1 MTLRYILKYQLKK
14 TYNNM
19 RPKQQTNTKML
30 EVIRKAVETVTNCD
44 VVERTR
50 QREYVQARSI
60 FYRFARDNKQT
71 LQAIGKFLERDHAT
85 VMHSL
90 KKFEQDVEYDS
101 AFRANYNAV
110 KDILGNLD
118 VKGCEDATETLL
130 EAYEMRN
137 TYLIKQNT
145 ELRAKLSR
153 LTSDDTINELLEGL
167 PEDKIQYFI
176 DNQLKSFVNI
186 EKAILRR
193 DKAQRE
199 ADLKA
204 KREFKRLAMH
214 EEGGLSTDGKIFSY
228 ASV

>member
-1 MTLRYILKYQLKK
+1 LLKTNK
-14 TYNNM
+14 M

-30 EVIRKAVETVTNCD
+30 EVIRKAVETITNCD

-90 KKFEQDVEYDS
+90 NKFEQDVEYDS
-101 AFRANYNAV
+101 SFRANYNAV

-118 VKGCEDATETLL
+118 VKGCEDATGTLL

-137 TYLIKQNT
+137 TYLIEQNT

-153 LTSDDTINELLEGL
+153 LTSDDTINELLEGI

-176 DNQLKSFVNI
+176 SNQLRSFVNI
-186 EKAILRR
+186 EKAILKR
-193 DKAQRE
+193 DEAQRE
-199 ADLKA
+199 ADIKA
-204 KREFKRLAMH
+204 KKEFKRLAMH
-214 EEGGLSTDGKIFSY
+214 EEGDISEDGWKNIRFN
-228 ASV
+228 

>member
-1 MTLRYILKYQLKK
+1 
-14 TYNNM
+14 M

-30 EVIRKAVETVTNCD
+30 EVIRKAVETITNCD

-71 LQAIGKFLERDHAT
+71 LQAIGQFLKRDHAT

-101 AFRANYNAV
+101 VFRANYNAV
-110 KDILGNLD
+110 KDVLGNLD

-137 TYLIKQNT
+137 TYLIEQNA

-153 LTSDDTINELLEGL
+153 LTSDDTINELLTGL
-167 PEDKIQYFI
+167 PESRIQYFI
-176 DNQLKSFVNI
+176 SNQLKSFVNI
-186 EKAILRR
+186 EKAILKR
-193 DKAQRE
+193 DEAQRE
-199 ADLKA
+199 VDLKA

-214 EEGGLSTDGKIFSY
+214 EEGGLSTDGKIFRY
-228 ASV
+228 ASI

>member
-1 MTLRYILKYQLKK
+1 
-14 TYNNM
+14 M
-19 RPKQQTNTKML
+19 RPKQKTDTKML
-30 EVIRKAVETVTNCD
+30 EVIRKAVETITNCD

-71 LQAIGKFLERDHAT
+71 LQAIGQFLKRDHAT

-90 KKFEQDVEYDS
+90 KKFEQDAQYDS

-137 TYLIKQNT
+137 TNLIKQNA

-153 LTSDDTINELLEGL
+153 LTSDDTGTIDELLKGI

-176 DNQLKSFVNI
+176 GNQLRSFVSI
-186 EKAILRR
+186 ERAIMKR
-193 DKAQRE
+193 DE
-199 ADLKA
+199 AKRQTDLKA
-204 KREFKRLAMH
+204 KNEFRRLAIH
-214 EEGGLSTDGKIFSY
+214 EEGGKITDGLKYYY
-228 ASV
+228 ASI

>member
-1 MTLRYILKYQLKK
+1 
-14 TYNNM
+14 M

-30 EVIRKAVETVTNCD
+30 EVIRKAVETITNCD

-101 AFRANYNAV
+101 AFRTNYNAV

-137 TYLIKQNT
+137 TYLIEQNT

-153 LTSDDTINELLEGL
+153 LTSDDTINELLEGI

-186 EKAILRR
+186 EKAILKR
-193 DKAQRE
+193 DENKRQ
-199 ADLKA
+199 ADIKA
-204 KREFKRLAMH
+204 KKEFKRLAMH
-214 EEGGLSTDGKIFSY
+214 EEGGMSTDSKIFNY
-228 ASV
+228 ARV

>member
-1 MTLRYILKYQLKK
+1 
-14 TYNNM
+14 M

-30 EVIRKAVETVTNCD
+30 EVIRKAVETITNCD

-71 LQAIGKFLERDHAT
+71 LQAIGKFLKRDHAT

-118 VKGCEDATETLL
+118 VKECEDATETLL

-193 DKAQRE
+193 DEAQRE
-199 ADLKA
+199 ADAKA
-204 KREFKRLAMH
+204 KKEFKRLAMH
-214 EEGGLSTDGKIFSY
+214 EEGGLSTDSKIFNY
-228 ASV
+228 ARV

>member
-1 MTLRYILKYQLKK
+1 
-14 TYNNM
+14 M

-30 EVIRKAVETVTNCD
+30 EVIRKAVETITNCD

-137 TYLIKQNT
+137 TYLIEQNT

-153 LTSDDTINELLEGL
+153 LTSDDTINELLEGI

-176 DNQLKSFVNI
+176 SNQLRSFVNI
-186 EKAILRR
+186 EKAILKR
-193 DKAQRE
+193 DEAQRE
-199 ADLKA
+199 ADIKA
-204 KREFKRLAMH
+204 KKEFKRLAMH
-214 EEGGLSTDGKIFSY
+214 EEGGLSTDSKIFNY
-228 ASV
+228 ANV

>member
-1 MTLRYILKYQLKK
+1 
-14 TYNNM
+14 M
-19 RPKQQTNTKML
+19 RPKQKTNTKML

-71 LQAIGKFLERDHAT
+71 LQAIGKFLKRDHAT

-101 AFRANYNAV
+101 VFRANYNAV

-137 TYLIKQNT
+137 TYLIEQNA

-153 LTSDDTINELLEGL
+153 LTSDDTINELLTGL
-167 PEDKIQYFI
+167 PESRIQYFI

-186 EKAILRR
+186 EKAILKR
-193 DKAQRE
+193 DEAQRE
-199 ADLKA
+199 VDLKA

-214 EEGGLSTDGKIFSY
+214 EEGGLSTDGKIFRY
-228 ASV
+228 ASI

>member
-1 MTLRYILKYQLKK
+1 
-14 TYNNM
+14 M

-71 LQAIGKFLERDHAT
+71 LQAIGKFLKRDHAT

-90 KKFEQDVEYDS
+90 KKFEQDVEYDFV
-101 AFRANYNAV
+101 FRANYNAV

-145 ELRAKLSR
+145 ELRARLSR

-193 DKAQRE
+193 DENKRQ
-199 ADLKA
+199 ADIRA
-204 KREFKRLAMH
+204 KKEFKRLAMH
-214 EEGGLSTDGKIFSY
+214 EEGGLSTDSKIFNY
-228 ASV
+228 ARV

>member
-1 MTLRYILKYQLKK
+1 
-14 TYNNM
+14 M
-19 RPKQQTNTKML
+19 RPKQETNTKML
-30 EVIRKAVETVTNCD
+30 EVIRKAVETITNCD

-71 LQAIGKFLERDHAT
+71 LQAIGKFLKRDHAT

-101 AFRANYNAV
+101 VFRANYNAV
-110 KDILGNLD
+110 KDVLGNLD

-137 TYLIKQNT
+137 TYLIEQNT

-153 LTSDDTINELLEGL
+153 LTSDDTINELLTGL
-167 PEDKIQYFI
+167 PESRIQYFI

-186 EKAILRR
+186 EKALLKR
-193 DKAQRE
+193 DEAQRE
-199 ADLKA
+199 VDLKA

-214 EEGGLSTDGKIFSY
+214 EEGGLSTDGKIFRY
-228 ASV
+228 ASI